1 MQLAMASKAAD
12 DDQGPL
18 AELPDRY
25 QNLRLIYR
33 SSEAYAAMVR
43 QHPELARALAEC
55 SASALEALPAASELS
70 LWRQRSA

>member
-18 AELPDRY
+18 AELPDSY

-55 SASALEALPAASELS
+55 SDNQRHRLSA
-70 LWRQRSA
+70 

>member
-1 MQLAMASKAAD
+1 MASRAAD

-18 AELPDRY
+18 AELPESY
-25 QNLRLIYR
+25 HNLRLIYR

-55 SASALEALPAASELS
+55 SGSALIE
-70 LWRQRSA
+70 QRERRLYESA

>member
-1 MQLAMASKAAD
+1 MASKAAD

-18 AELPDRY
+18 AELPDSY

-43 QHPELARALAEC
+43 LHPELARALAEC
-55 SASALEALPAASELS
+55 SDNQWHRLSA
-70 LWRQRSA
+70 